1 MIKFEVGKTYA
12 TRSICDHDCIYTIE
26 VIRRTNKTLTYQ
38 ESNNIK
44 RVKIRFTEDSEYIKL
59 GNYSMAPVFYAN
71 KKSIEEKKKSVS
83 NVENKIIVEKYFVI
97 SRYYNSGK
105 TIAFIEMNST
115 KYKTEY
121 IRNFDQYVDEFSTLE
136 EAEECLQECLSA

>member
-1 MIKFEVGKTYA
+1 MIKFEIGKTYA
-12 TRSICDHDCIYTIE
+12 TRSVCDHDCMFTIE
-26 VIRRTNKTLTYQ
+26 VIKRT
-38 ESNNIK
+38 
-44 RVKIRFTEDSEYIKL
+44 D
-59 GNYSMAPVFYAN
+59 
-71 KKSIEEKKKSVS
+71 
-83 NVENKIIVEKYFVI
+83 
-97 SRYYNSGK
+97 K

>member
-12 TRSICDHDCIYTIE
+12 TRSICDHDCIYTIQ
-26 VIRRTNKTLTYQ
+26 V
-38 ESNNIK
+38 IK
-44 RVKIRFTEDSEYIKL
+44 RTDKTITYKEEDTVRRAKIRFNNVCEYIRI
-59 GNYSMAPVFYAN
+59 GNYSMAPNFSAENIVLEDKEN
-71 KKSIEEKKKSVS
+71 VS
-83 NVENKIIVEKYFVI
+83 TTEKYFVI
-97 SRYYNSGK
+97 SRYYDTDK
-105 TIAFIEMNST
+105 TIAFIETTST

>member
-26 VIRRTNKTLTYQ
+26 VIKRTDKTITYKEDDSVRRA
-38 ESNNIK
+38 
-44 RVKIRFTEDSEYIKL
+44 KIRFSDYYEYIRV
-59 GNYSMAPVFYAN
+59 GNYSMAPNFSAENMVLED
-71 KKSIEEKKKSVS
+71 KEIVS
-83 NVENKIIVEKYFVI
+83 TSQKYSVI
-97 SRYYNSGK
+97 SIYYDNGK

>member
-26 VIRRTNKTLTYQ
+26 VIKRTDKTITYKEDDTVRRA
-38 ESNNIK
+38 
-44 RVKIRFTEDSEYIKL
+44 KIRFNDDNNCEYIRI
-59 GNYSMAPVFYAN
+59 GNYSMSPNFSA
-71 KKSIEEKKKSVS
+71 
-83 NVENKIIVEKYFVI
+83 ENMVLEDKEIISTIEKYFVI
-97 SRYYNSGK
+97 SRYYDNGK

>member
-26 VIRRTNKTLTYQ
+26 VIKRTDKTVTYKEDDTVRRA
-38 ESNNIK
+38 
-44 RVKIRFTEDSEYIKL
+44 KIRFSDDYEYIRV
-59 GNYSMAPVFYAN
+59 GNYSMAPNFSAKGLV
-71 KKSIEEKKKSVS
+71 IEDKENES
-83 NVENKIIVEKYFVI
+83 NTEKYFVI
-97 SRYYNSGK
+97 SRYYDNGK

>member
-1 MIKFEVGKTYA
+1 
-12 TRSICDHDCIYTIE
+12 
-26 VIRRTNKTLTYQ
+26 
-38 ESNNIK
+38 
-44 RVKIRFTEDSEYIKL
+44 
-59 GNYSMAPVFYAN
+59 MAPNFSAKNLVTEY
-71 KKSIEEKKKSVS
+71 K
-83 NVENKIIVEKYFVI
+83 ENESTTEKYFVI
-97 SRYYNSGK
+97 SRYYDNGK

>member
-26 VIRRTNKTLTYQ
+26 VIKRTDKTITYKEYDTVRRA
-38 ESNNIK
+38 
-44 RVKIRFTEDSEYIKL
+44 KIRFNDDYEYIRV
-59 GNYSMAPVFYAN
+59 GNYSMAPNFSAKGLV
-71 KKSIEEKKKSVS
+71 IEDKENES
-83 NVENKIIVEKYFVI
+83 NTEKYFVI
-97 SRYYNSGK
+97 SRYYDNGK
-105 TIAFIEMNST
+105 TIAFIEINST

>member
-1 MIKFEVGKTYA
+1 MIKFEIGKTYA
-12 TRSICDHDCIYTIE
+12 TRSVCDHDCVFTIE
-26 VIRRTNKTLTYQ
+26 VIKRTDKTITYKEDDTVRRA
-38 ESNNIK
+38 
-44 RVKIRFTEDSEYIKL
+44 KIRFSDDYEYIRA
-59 GNYSMAPVFYAN
+59 GNYSMAPNFSAKDLV
-71 KKSIEEKKKSVS
+71 I
-83 NVENKIIVEKYFVI
+83 ENKENISNIEKYFVI
-97 SRYYNSGK
+97 SRYYDNGK